1 MIRPSFLNLSPSFVR
16 MTPFLFS
23 FKKNLHQSPLSKRVT
38 RALFALSLFSGCAIL
53 SSCDQSK
60 KSSENTGINEPD
72 PVDEPAAGDIFEE
85 RQKLDETIWVDEVE
99 AQEYE
104 TVFVQLWDRIRD
116 GHESTK
122 ARAIA
127 DFPFTGELSLGTP
140 APAESLDHGI
150 SLTKFQEKPQQ
161 TYHSEEWKKLV
172 RSLQKSG
179 ISIIQTEWHHS
190 RFVPAKEGQA
200 PRSTIS
206 FAIHATQEETGSK
219 YALKGDLEVTWN
231 PGDLSRKSPVADSI
245 RVTGLSLQQRSGPG
259 TFEEI
264 LEARHSRDEWISA
277 YPILTYDLNADGL
290 SEIILPR
297 WNRIYWNQGGRKFR
311 RGYFLDEPIEIW
323 ETGILSDFDGDGN
336 TDFITV
342 GKDGSP
348 YFYAGNEKGKFPD
361 KPIACAQIHFDMPTS
376 ITAGDADG
384 DGDLDLWMTQYELS
398 FKDGQMPTPYY
409 DANDGFPSFYLE
421 NDGSGS
427 FTDITESA
435 GLAPLRNRRTY
446 SASFI
451 DLDSDGDLDLIN
463 VSDYAGLD
471 IYENDG
477 KGHFDLNTE
486 AYVDE
491 RHFFGM
497 GHTFGDYNGD
507 GLLDFYVIGM
517 SSTTARRLD
526 RLNLGREDRPDVH
539 PMRGPMGYGNR
550 LYFGTKEKKFIEKPD
565 VASAVARTGWS
576 WGATSFDFD
585 LDGDQ
590 DIYVANGHRS
600 GKSSKDYCSTF
611 WRHDIYTG
619 NSSKSPLLLEVFQST
634 LGDLNSDEIS
644 WNGYEKNV
652 LFVNNQERSER
663 FKNSSFM
670 FGAAH
675 SYDARCVISDD
686 LDADGRLDLILAE
699 SQWNG
704 RGHELIIRAFANEIK
719 TDQPHNW
726 IAIRLQE
733 SPRPGY
739 SPNGAKV
746 AITDASGRV
755 QTRWIVSGDSF
766 LAQHAPVAH
775 FGLGTATGIKSVEV
789 TWPNGVIEKHDA
801 SSAVNTTLTLKGG
814 AAGQ

>member
-1 MIRPSFLNLSPSFVR
+1 MNLSPS
-16 MTPFLFS
+16 S
-23 FKKNLHQSPLSKRVT
+23 FKK
-38 RALFALSLFSGCAIL
+38 RAIEDSAISILPDRLRSAGRAVITAGVFPILALL
-53 SSCDQSK
+53 SSCDGNKQDP
-60 KSSENTGINEPD
+60 ETTEVPD
-72 PVDEPAAGDIFEE
+72 LAPPSEPAAHDILEE
-85 RQKLDETIWVDEVE
+85 REKLDETIWGDEVE
-99 AQEYE
+99 AQQYE
-104 TVFVQLWDRIRD
+104 AVFVRLWDRIRD
-116 GHESTK
+116 GYDSAKIK
-122 ARAIA
+122 ALA
-127 DFPFTGELSLGTP
+127 DFPFNNELSFGKSNP
-140 APAESLDHGI
+140 VEILDHGI
-150 SLTKFQEKPQQ
+150 TLTTFQAEPKQ
-161 TYHSEEWKKLV
+161 TFSPTEWKAFV
-172 RSLQKSG
+172 HSFQKSG
-179 ISIIQTEWHHS
+179 IKVVQTEWHHS
-190 RFVPAKEGQA
+190 RFVPAKESEA
-200 PRSTIS
+200 AKSTIS
-206 FAIHATQEETGSK
+206 FAIHASQEETSTSF
-219 YALKGDLEVTWN
+219 AIKGDLEVKWAQSDASKQD
-231 PGDLSRKSPVADSI
+231 PIADSI
-245 RVTGLSLQQRSGPG
+245 TVTNLSLQQRSADGS
-259 TFEEI
+259 FEPF

-277 YPILTYDLNADGL
+277 YPVLTYDLDGDGL

-297 WNRIYWNQGGRKFR
+297 WNRVYWNQGGRKFR
-311 RGYFLDEPIEIW
+311 RSNFLDEPVEIW
-323 ETGILSDFDGDGN
+323 EAGILSDFNGDGN
-336 TDFITV
+336 ADFITV

-348 YFYAGNEKGKFPD
+348 YFYAGNEKGKFPS
-361 KPIACAQIHFDMPTS
+361 KPIACAEIHFDMPTA

-398 FKDGQMPTPYY
+398 FADGQMPTPYY
-409 DANDGFPSFYLE
+409 DANDGFPSFFLE

-634 LGDLNSDEIS
+634 LGDLNRDEIS

-652 LFVNNQERSER
+652 LFVNNQERPER

-675 SYDARCVISDD
+675 SYDARSVISDD
-686 LDADGRLDLILAE
+686 LDADGRPDLIVAE
-699 SQWNG
+699 SIWNG
-704 RGHELIIRAFANEIK
+704 RGTELVIRAFANEIK
-719 TDQPHNW
+719 TSQPHNW

-733 SPRPGY
+733 SPGPGY
-739 SPNGAKV
+739 SPNGAKIAV
-746 AITDASGRV
+746 TDASGRV

-775 FGLGTATGIKSVEV
+775 FGLESATGIKSVEV
-789 TWPNGVIEKHDA
+789 TWPNGITEKRDL

-814 AAGQ
+814 STGQ